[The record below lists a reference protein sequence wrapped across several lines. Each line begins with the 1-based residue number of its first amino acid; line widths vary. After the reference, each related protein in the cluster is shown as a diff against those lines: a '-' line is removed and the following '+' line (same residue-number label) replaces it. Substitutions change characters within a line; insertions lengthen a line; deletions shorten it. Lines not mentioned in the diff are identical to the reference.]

1 MVSCAVERDID
12 QEVPCAHRGITDVE
26 VKALI
31 AKVAHICLIG
41 VESQ

>member
-12 QEVPCAHRGITDVE
+12 QEIPCAYRGITDIE
-26 VKALI
+26 VKAFI